1 MAAAANM
8 PAQRPRQRQRA
19 PRPSPVQAEVWAQQ
33 RALERVAEEVEAE
46 IARALADRR
55 TDDAVRLLW
64 RERQAGR
71 WAGSRCWSR
80 AVAQLSLRGQWRKAK
95 RLIDEVSRAQLGGQ
109 AGGEAQAER
118 RGAWEQQWLAGSA
131 VGSGAGESGEVF
143 REVQVDED
151 AFGLAVMAAARS
163 GCAADAA
170 ELLAQ
175 MLREGHLPRV
185 AVWSAVVSR
194 MGRDPALA
202 AAAVRL
208 FRDCCDVAAAKSAP
222 HMRPDTA
229 AFNAAINAAVT
240 AGDLPLAERLLG
252 EGMAGAGVTP
262 DAISF
267 NILIKGRA
275 AQGMPDRAHELL
287 RHMLVSGVAWHGKRI
302 CGRDRER
309 HGRMGRGGRD
319 RERHGRMGRGEQA
332 GRSPQWW
339 QGVWRAV
346 QHHGAHGAHY
356 RVAAQHLTS
365 HPVSLLPSPSTT
377 LQSQGVQPD
386 AALFNSVVAGYA
398 HGVQPDAASFNL
410 VVAGY
415 AHGVQPDAASFNSVV
430 AGYVACGMMGEAQ
443 ALVQTMWHLGEA
455 QGEGRGEGGKEGEVE
470 GEGEEKGVVQGE
482 EGGKRR
488 VGVGPNVR
496 MLSILIKGL
505 VASGDLTAAFEWFER
520 MKQRADTAPNHIT
533 YATLMHALVSS
544 PPHLIPAPI
553 LARAAAASAASTA
566 ATPATGATPVSS
578 ATQQAALTASSST
591 PPALPPLAPATSPAA
606 AAAVDSRGAESSLR
620 RPSILKTAR
629 PSADSSGGRNA
640 AESLN
645 SAEGEAGACRGE
657 ALEQQGLGN
666 GRAGVLDA
674 SRSRSE
680 SDRPGGIV
688 ERPNGYSSSITSSGG
703 GRDNM
708 LARTGFSNLAM
719 REISEDLAGAG
730 TLDELAVVAA
740 RQLLQ
745 EMRARGVAG
754 NTAVLNVLVK
764 AHCDRGQ
771 MGEVEALL
779 REMGCGAGAGKQ
791 RRVQGTGEAAG
802 GSQGASDGPQRP
814 PAAREAATDGA
825 SEAEIPQGAAVWGVR
840 PNAATFATII
850 AACGRAG
857 TWKGG
862 QGRWSAK
869 GGAVRGAAAAAAAG
883 AVQVYTALISALGQ
897 APDADPARALSVFED
912 MLVEA
917 GSGGVRLG
925 GRESGG
931 GSRGGRGGSVVS
943 GGEELRVDAAAWGAV
958 IDSQARAGL
967 VDQAWSLHL
976 PSVSPSFSAH
986 RLALTLLS
994 PRSHLALTSLSPRS
1008 HLALTD
1014 DESPFSHHTPRM
1026 RGTNNC
1032 SCSLLAAFQGPLTPP
1047 LMMLPPPLAAASLL
1061 AAPLGGPSAATGR
1074 CRGTHRLPHA
1084 NHLWQLRPRTG
1095 NSGEGRG
1102 GAGVVAASIAPT
1114 PATYGSLVRALAA
1127 AERAGEALVL
1137 WRDLKER
1144 LVGAEGS
1151 AVMDGLMLIFM
1162 QAGYFQRALEVVGAM
1177 ERAGLA
1183 PDRLKY
1189 KRMLITSLSSRRHRA
1204 LSSLSTTTAVPD
1216 DFPGSRGFEALK
1228 FWLGLP
1234 NRLYESDWSWRD

>member
-319 RERHGRMGRGEQA
+319 RERHGRMGRGA
-332 GRSPQWW
+332 RRAARRSVVQL
-339 QGVWRAV
+339 GGGGLCGV
-346 QHHGAHGAHY
+346 QHDW
-356 RVAAQHLTS
+356 T
-365 HPVSLLPSPSTT
+365 
-377 LQSQGVQPD
+377 
-386 AALFNSVVAGYA
+386 
-398 HGVQPDAASFNL
+398 
-410 VVAGY
+410 

-825 SEAEIPQGAAVWGVR
+825 SEAEIPQGAAVWG
-840 PNAATFATII
+840 
-850 AACGRAG
+850 
-857 TWKGG
+857 
-862 QGRWSAK
+862 
-869 GGAVRGAAAAAAAG
+869 
-883 AVQVYTALISALGQ
+883 

-1074 CRGTHRLPHA
+1074 CRGTHRYTILQLMHSGFSLPHA

>member
-319 RERHGRMGRGEQA
+319 RERHGRMGRGA
-332 GRSPQWW
+332 RRAARRSVVQL
-339 QGVWRAV
+339 GGGGLCGV
-346 QHHGAHGAHY
+346 QHDWTVGPHY
-356 RVAAQHLTS
+356 RIAPPHTLS
-365 HPVSLLPSPSTT
+365 DSSLFLSPSPSLRRRTAC
-377 LQSQGVQPD
+377 SQTQ
-386 AALFNSVVAGYA
+386 
-398 HGVQPDAASFNL
+398 
-410 VVAGY
+410 
-415 AHGVQPDAASFNSVV
+415 
-430 AGYVACGMMGEAQ
+430 
-443 ALVQTMWHLGEA
+443 
-455 QGEGRGEGGKEGEVE
+455 
-470 GEGEEKGVVQGE
+470 
-482 EGGKRR
+482 RR
-488 VGVGPNVR
+488 STR
-496 MLSILIKGL
+496 WWR
-505 VASGDLTAAFEWFER
+505 AFEWFER

-825 SEAEIPQGAAVWGVR
+825 SEAEIPQGAAVWG
-840 PNAATFATII
+840 
-850 AACGRAG
+850 
-857 TWKGG
+857 
-862 QGRWSAK
+862 
-869 GGAVRGAAAAAAAG
+869 
-883 AVQVYTALISALGQ
+883 

-1074 CRGTHRLPHA
+1074 CRGTHRYTILQLMHIVPAPA
-1084 NHLWQLRPRTG
+1084 NNDTQMRALATA
-1095 NSGEGRG
+1095 EGG
-1102 GAGVVAASIAPT
+1102 GTGAGDFSRPLTFTCLNHSLSPPSSLSPLLSHLQAASVFPTPTTYGSLGRAQATVERAGEALAASIAPT